1 MTYAQLSTVEMKVE
15 CQFELWKFTRK
26 TSYDMTWL
34 HKEAVTT
41 LKQVKHMCVSE
52 SDVCPSLEEKANITA
67 HCNGCETSV
76 LTVTVFPCF
85 FPIDWLNNF
94 RFLTP
99 VDGGFRYFFKNF
111 TLYPGKRIQYLTN
124 GLVQQPIRPIR
135 WWLPGWFVSGG
146 FPQPGRRNSL
156 RGRRAKGVF
165 HDRCM
170 NDWKKM
176 LEQL

>member
-1 MTYAQLSTVEMKVE
+1 MTYAQLPTVEMKVE

-67 HCNGCETSV
+67 HCNGCETSA
-76 LTVTVFPCF
+76 LTATVFPCF
-85 FPIDWLNNF
+85 SPLLVEQLQILNSCSWWF
-94 RFLTP
+94 QI
-99 VDGGFRYFFKNF
+99 FFKNF
-111 TLYPGKRIQYLTN
+111 TPYPGKRIQYLTN

-135 WWLPGWFVSGG
+135 WWLPGCFRWLPAAWQKELIERPSGQGGVS
-146 FPQPGRRNSL
+146 
-156 RGRRAKGVF
+156 
-165 HDRCM
+165 
-170 NDWKKM
+170 W
-176 LEQL
+176 